1 MIFKKSIKGYVRK
14 YENKISGVTGTLGST
29 PERTLLGSVF
39 ELNFS
44 VIPTYKRKLFY
55 QFPGRVLEDDKFN
68 NLVGL
73 AALREVKR
81 GFGEKKL
88 SRAVLLICDSIKSA
102 DEISKEIREEAKKA
116 GLNPAPDITRYTDES
131 EADIVD
137 RVIKPNEI
145 IIATNISGKMNH
157 IINRLIPY

>member
-1 MIFKKSIKGYVRK
+1 M
-14 YENKISGVTGTLGST
+14 
-29 PERTLLGSVF
+29 
-39 ELNFS
+39 
-44 VIPTYKRKLFY
+44 FY

-102 DEISKEIREEAKKA
+102 DAISKEIREEAEKA

-157 IINRLIPY
+157 IIN